1 MVYIFECLSGLGS
14 KPDRLEEVRQKLK
27 DQITDGCVLLPA
39 DMRLVKVVETD
50 PEPMVITTT
59 PPDDENC
66 TTCASCNLL
75 YNPPVCRINGESL
88 PNPSGRFCNK
98 YKTKSIHTYPGVAD
112 DITEEAYDRRD
123 GKR

>member
-1 MVYIFECLSGLGS
+1 MVYIFECLSGLEV
-14 KPDRLEEVRQKLK
+14 KPDQIEEMRQKLK
-27 DQITDGCVLLPA
+27 GQITDGCVLLPA

-59 PPDDENC
+59 PPDNILKQC
-66 TTCASCNLL
+66 
-75 YNPPVCRINGESL
+75 Y
-88 PNPSGRFCNK
+88 
-98 YKTKSIHTYPGVAD
+98 TYPGVAD